1 MRKRRSAAALE
12 RQLEFATTEKEK
24 AVANYNL
31 GLFHDNNGR
40 EAKAIPYYRTAI
52 QHGLNDETKAQALA
66 WLASS
71 LHKTGNQDCAMDS
84 LKEAQRITGDASLNR
99 FLGRLERRI
108 QRTPPC
114 ENLN

>member
-1 MRKRRSAAALE
+1 MRKQRSAAALE

-40 EAKAIPYYRTAI
+40 EAKAIPYYRTAL

-84 LKEAQRITGDASLNR
+84 LKEAQRITTDASLNQ
-99 FLGRLERRI
+99 FLSRLERRV
-108 QRTPPC
+108 QRTHHAKT
-114 ENLN
+114 